1 MNSPETE
8 MTMGPERT
16 ISDLPVLPPSSKS
29 SQTGSGAS
37 DEARHIWGIAVAEAA
52 ARAHEQKVLST
63 PGILDAL
70 DEAVAEI
77 EAMEDTP

>member
-1 MNSPETE
+1 MNSPQTE
-8 MTMGPERT
+8 MMMGQERT
-16 ISDLPVLPPSSKS
+16 ISDLPVVPLDSKS
-29 SQTGSGAS
+29 SHTGSDAS
-37 DEARHIWGIAVAEAA
+37 DEARRIWGIAVAAA
-52 ARAHEQKVLST
+52 SARVHEQKVLST